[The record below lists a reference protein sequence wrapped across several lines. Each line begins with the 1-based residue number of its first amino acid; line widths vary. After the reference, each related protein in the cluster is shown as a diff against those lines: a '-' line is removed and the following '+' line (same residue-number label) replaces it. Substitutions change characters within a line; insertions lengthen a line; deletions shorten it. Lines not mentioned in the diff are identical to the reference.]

1 MTRKVIRKRIRY
13 DKDGVQ
19 VAADVNAV
27 IASNV
32 RRREATTTARKRRIQ
47 ITTRRLAR
55 TWVRAGAVHDPP
67 AQRCHESRSPAPMSM
82 GSTQAP

>member
-1 MTRKVIRKRIRY
+1 MPRRVIRKRIRY

-32 RRREATTTARKRRIQ
+32 CRRGATTTAKSRQQVVATSTRK
-47 ITTRRLAR
+47 TREGR
-55 TWVRAGAVHDPP
+55 
-67 AQRCHESRSPAPMSM
+67 
-82 GSTQAP
+82 